1 MFCPNCDSQI
11 REGSNVCSNCG
22 ATLAE
27 SNQKNAYISAAM
39 QEQSTNVFAIVASV
53 LLAISTFLPFETI
66 TSVNVSY
73 SLMSRGDSIYFLGI
87 AALGIVGALLRKNII
102 VIIAGIASCFLSYVE
117 ATLPADESIAEY
129 LQWEIGFYL
138 MIVFSVLL
146 LISGFIKSKR

>member
-1 MFCPNCDSQI
+1 MFCPNCDAQI
-11 REGSNVCSNCG
+11 RDGSTVCSSCG
-22 ATLAE
+22 ATIEA
-27 SNQKNAYISAAM
+27 SNQKNDYIAAAM
-39 QEQSTNVFAIVASV
+39 QQPSPNVFAIVVSV
-53 LLAISTFLPFETI
+53 LLAMSTFLPFETI
-66 TSVNVSY
+66 TSVGVSY

-87 AALGIVGALLRKNII
+87 AALGIIGALVRKNAI

-146 LISGFIKSKR
+146 LISGFIKSK